1 MNKKLMI
8 GLVVLVLVGLGSY
21 FVWAGSGSE
30 NNKPEPGV
38 KGQGF
43 YTEQESLT
51 IAEQWIQEES
61 PTYTY
66 DGFDLAVKE
75 TRGLDMVDCEDC
87 YEFDFSFKSRHGGFG
102 DREGKMV
109 TQAITPHLMTVRVE
123 HGEVTMALTDN
134 EFNEMTGEVR
144 QGGQGVDRLQ
154 PREVKLFYY
163 NQEADKDSQGNI
175 ECSSNAVLPL
185 DRVISGQ
192 EPIRE
197 TMELLLQ
204 GELRPTEEDQGFSTE
219 FPNPEFRIKDM
230 QLQDGVLTLT
240 FSEVPGFTSGG
251 SCRVTLLRA
260 QVEKTALQFPE
271 VEEVKIR
278 PVSIFQP

>member
-1 MNKKLMI
+1 MNKKLFI
-8 GLVVLVLVGLGSY
+8 GLAVLALVAIGAY
-21 FVWAGSGSE
+21 FAFAGSNSQ
-30 NNKPEPGV
+30 NNPQPNDQDKD
-38 KGQGF
+38 F
-43 YTEQESLT
+43 YTEQESLN
-51 IAEQWIQEES
+51 IAETWIREKS

-66 DGFDLAVKE
+66 DGFDPALQE
-75 TRGLDMVDCEDC
+75 SRSLDLVDCEDC

-154 PREVKLFYY
+154 PREVKLYYY
-163 NQEADKDSQGNI
+163 NQEADKDDQGNI
-175 ECSSNAVLPL
+175 QCSPEAVQSVERIIP
-185 DRVISGQ
+185 GQ
-192 EPIRE
+192 KPIEE
-197 TMELLLQ
+197 TIKLLLEGDIRQ
-204 GELRPTEEDQGFSTE
+204 AEKEKGFSTE
-219 FPNPEFRIKDM
+219 FPNSEFRLEG
-230 QLQDGVLTLT
+230 QELQDGTLTLT
-240 FSEVPGFTSGG
+240 FTEAPGFTTGG

-271 VEEVKIR
+271 VDEVEIKPI
-278 PVSIFQP
+278 SIFQP